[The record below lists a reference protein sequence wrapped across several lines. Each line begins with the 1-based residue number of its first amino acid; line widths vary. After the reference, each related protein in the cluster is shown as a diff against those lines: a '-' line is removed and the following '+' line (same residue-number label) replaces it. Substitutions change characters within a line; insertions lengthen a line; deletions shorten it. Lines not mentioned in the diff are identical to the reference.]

1 MSKDVLVGTSVE
13 CFWVGEQVVC
23 RHPRANLSKGMVDAI
38 KRHMKALKLRYCNA
52 VYEDVTSIED
62 CGFAFFHI
70 LDFEL
75 ADHRFANPRNKG
87 LVYTA
92 GPVGNKARYPSDVPV
107 LPTVDAWCKR
117 MQLLGRNIARSVK
130 LYNEFVKRQV
140 DTS

>member
-1 MSKDVLVGTSVE
+1 M
-13 CFWVGEQVVC
+13 
-23 RHPRANLSKGMVDAI
+23 R
-38 KRHMKALKLRYCNA
+38 
-52 VYEDVTSIED
+52 
-62 CGFAFFHI
+62 FFHI

-117 MQLLGRNIARSVK
+117 MQLIGRNIARSVK

-140 DTS
+140 DTSWSLLTCLRVNNVGGGAFLLRDDTGKPMLALDTHAKHFWLALSPSSSSHLTLL